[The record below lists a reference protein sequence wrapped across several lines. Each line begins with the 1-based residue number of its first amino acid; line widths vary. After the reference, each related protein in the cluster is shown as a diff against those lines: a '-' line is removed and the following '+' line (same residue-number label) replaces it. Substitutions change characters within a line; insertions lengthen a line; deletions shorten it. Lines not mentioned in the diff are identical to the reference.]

1 MSEKQTISSRRKT
14 VILRARSRCEYCLC
28 PASYSPDTFSIEHI
42 KPRAR
47 GGTSDLDNLALSCQ
61 GCNNRKHI
69 KTEANDPTTG
79 SVVSLYNPRQ
89 HIWHEHFV
97 WSSDHLLII
106 GVTPMGR
113 ATIELLQ
120 LNRESVA
127 NLRRALIAIGDHP
140 PIKNE

>member
-1 MSEKQTISSRRKT
+1 MSENTPANRRKT
-14 VILRARSRCEYCLC
+14 VILRARSRCEYCVC

-42 KPRAR
+42 KPRAK

-61 GCNNRKHI
+61 GCNNRKHT

-89 HIWHEHFV
+89 HTWYEHFV

-106 GVTPMGR
+106 GLTPIGR
-113 ATIELLQ
+113 AAIELLQ
-120 LNRESVA
+120 LNRESVI
-127 NLRRALIAIGDHP
+127 NLRRALITMGDHP
-140 PIKNE
+140 PADDE